1 VEYFVQACSPW
12 HKKQLELLEWVQRMI
27 RRLEHLSFKDR
38 LRELSL
44 ISLEKRK
51 LQGDL
56 ITAFQ
61 YLKGAYK
68 QEGHRQP
75 NSYRTRQ
82 NGFKRKEGRFRL
94 EVRKFFTQ
102 RVVRHWH
109 RLPREAVDAPSLE
122 MLKDRLDGTLGS
134 LNRWLAALPTAG
146 IWNWMIF

>member
-1 VEYFVQACSPW
+1 
-12 HKKQLELLEWVQRMI
+12 MI

-122 MLKDRLDGTLGS
+122 MFKARLGG
-134 LNRWLAALPTAG
+134 G
-146 IWNWMIF
+146 